1 MIISPSVLLRT
12 RNVSDKNCTENQ
24 NTHFKV
30 FFFFFKS
37 CCFSDNVEKCCRVG
51 HAPDGNIIPRMRFTC
66 WIPKATDT
74 HSEHVTLI
82 ALPLQQWLCGRA
94 SVLRYTYIAG
104 IVYICCDV
112 IDV

>member
-1 MIISPSVLLRT
+1 MW
-12 RNVSDKNCTENQ
+12 ENIAEL
-24 NTHFKV
+24 
-30 FFFFFKS
+30 
-37 CCFSDNVEKCCRVG
+37 DR
-51 HAPDGNIIPRMRFTC
+51 PRMTIWRIRIAC
-66 WIPKATDT
+66 WITNATDT
-74 HSEHVTLI
+74 HSEYVTLI